1 MLALMEEK
9 VERDFMSTT
18 KLLGFA
24 LLLMSCSLLAC
35 KDDAAGDN
43 PVPTAPVNLTIN
55 TDLPTYFK
63 LKTLGNYVYEE
74 GGNRGVLIIHGY
86 DDNFYAFDRLCTHLP
101 DLSCS
106 LIHVD
111 SMRLNLRCGTF
122 KDTSWKACCDS
133 KYQLDGNVLQGPAKY
148 PLRQYPVTFSG
159 STIYVRN

>member
-1 MLALMEEK
+1 MLDLLAEK
-9 VERDFMSTT
+9 AERDFMTINKT
-18 KLLGFA
+18 VFA
-24 LLLMSCSLLAC
+24 IILASCLAIYSC

-43 PVPTAPVNLTIN
+43 PVPTAPVNLVIN

-101 DLSCS
+101 DLACS

-122 KDTSWKACCDS
+122 KDTSWTACCDS
-133 KYQLDGNVLQGPAKY
+133 KFQLDGNVLQGPAKY